1 MPRRK
6 VKCESGVMKSDFS
19 IHNSD
24 FSLPYAVGIDLGG
37 TNIKFGVVSSSGRIV
52 RRAKIPT
59 LAAHGPKKALR
70 RIIATIR
77 RFGRDHDIAQVGIGV
92 AGLIDHKRGIIR
104 LPPNLPGWDGTP
116 VKETIE
122 KATGIPATVGNDV
135 NACALGEFL
144 FGAGRGKR
152 DVFCLTL
159 GTGIGGGIIANGRL
173 VIGANQSAG
182 EVGHTTIFPDG
193 QMCKCGSRGCL
204 ECYAGAEYIVQRA
217 IALLRTLGPRLK
229 SRSLI
234 RKYTRNRL
242 ETLTTR
248 TIARA
253 ARAGDPLA
261 LDVIRET
268 GYYVGLGIANVI
280 HLLDPEVIIIGGG
293 VSGFGKP
300 LLAAIQ
306 TTVDERIARF
316 EGWKLEIRLSE
327 LGDDAGVL
335 GASQLRRFV

>member
-1 MPRRK
+1 M
-6 VKCESGVMKSDFS
+6 
-19 IHNSD
+19 
-24 FSLPYAVGIDLGG
+24 
-37 TNIKFGVVSSSGRIV
+37 VSSSGRIV

-116 VKETIE
+116 VKDIIE
-122 KATGIPATVGNDV
+122 KAIGVSTSVGNDV
-135 NACALGEFL
+135 NACVLGEYL
-144 FGAGRGKR
+144 FGAGKGRR

-335 GASQLRRFV
+335 GASQFRRYI

>member
-1 MPRRK
+1 
-6 VKCESGVMKSDFS
+6 MKSDFS

-37 TNIKFGVVSSSGRIV
+37 TNIKFGVVNSSGRIV

-59 LAAHGPKKALR
+59 LAANGPKKALR

-77 RFGRDHDIAQVGIGV
+77 KFARDYDVTQVGIGV
-92 AGLIDHKRGIIR
+92 AGLIDHKRGVIR

-122 KATGIPATVGNDV
+122 KATGIPTSVGNDV
-135 NACALGEFL
+135 NACVLGEFL

-217 IALLRTLGPRLK
+217 IALLRTLGPKLK

-248 TIARA
+248 IIARA
-253 ARAGDPLA
+253 ASHGDPLA

-268 GYYVGLGIANVI
+268 GYHVGLGIANVI

-300 LLAAIQ
+300 LLAAIH

-335 GASQLRRFV
+335 GASQLRRYV